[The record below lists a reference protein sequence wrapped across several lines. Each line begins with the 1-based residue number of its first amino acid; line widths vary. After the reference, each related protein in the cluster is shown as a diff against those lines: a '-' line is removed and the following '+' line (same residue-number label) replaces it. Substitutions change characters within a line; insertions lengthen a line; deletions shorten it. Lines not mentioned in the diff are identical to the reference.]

1 VLFYQGSALL
11 KRGEFQV
18 YLEDVGHIGERLA
31 GIVADVVIECDQVSS
46 FFEAL
51 AGSNDSASTGTVSR
65 ISTTVECEGSSVTSP
80 LIRVSRVQF
89 RKARRPSHRTSR
101 PTSNELSRVEREAA
115 SGSTL

>member
-1 VLFYQGSALL
+1 VGHHFRPAQEVALEVDKALIAGGHELRVVLHLFRQHAAAPGAVLFYQGSALL

-51 AGSNDSASTGTVSR
+51 AGSNDLGVD
-65 ISTTVECEGSSVTSP
+65 GNG
-80 LIRVSRVQF
+80 L
-89 RKARRPSHRTSR
+89 
-101 PTSNELSRVEREAA
+101 
-115 SGSTL
+115 